1 MKAER
6 EKRLSNDTATRSAF
20 FVLHASAFILL
31 NVLTAYDLDITVH
44 G

>member
-1 MKAER
+1 MKAEGG
-6 EKRLSNDTATRSAF
+6 KKLSNDAAARGAF
-20 FVLHASAFILL
+20 FVLHPSAFILL